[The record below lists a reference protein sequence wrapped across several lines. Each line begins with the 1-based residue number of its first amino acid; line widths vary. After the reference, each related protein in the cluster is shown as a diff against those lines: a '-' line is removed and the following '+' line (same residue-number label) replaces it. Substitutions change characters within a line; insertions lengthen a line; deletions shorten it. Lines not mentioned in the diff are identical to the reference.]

1 MQKIELGHIPAV
13 LYDTGTKTTRACL
26 FVHGKCGCKEEAAA
40 LAPVLAPYGI
50 DVLAIDLPDH
60 GERQG
65 RGEALVPWT
74 AVPDIAA
81 AYDWLCARYT
91 TVSLYA
97 ISIGAYLSMAALM
110 GKTVD
115 RAFFESP
122 VLSMTRLIEGMMK
135 VSGVTAEEVEKQG
148 EIPTNLGEKLSWRYY
163 TYAKAHPLTDWHV
176 PTLILWADG
185 DLLTNRETAESFAA
199 EHGAALYV
207 ARDCEH
213 WFHTPEQ
220 LRIRENWRTAAV
232 RTIRQATEADG
243 TAIRALYEGAKTMP
257 DTTWNEYYPGDEEIA
272 ADLAAG
278 GLYVWEDAG
287 RVVGAISVEET
298 DDLDTLPCFADSTAA
313 HRSISRLVID
323 TTQQGHGYAAVFL
336 TELFARLR
344 CVGVTEIRLLVAKCN
359 RAANATYRRTGFAYV
374 GECAMY
380 GVDFFVCR
388 KEL

>member
-1 MQKIELGHIPAV
+1 MQRIELGHIPAV

-148 EIPTNLGEKLSWRYY
+148 EIPTNLGETLSWRYY

-176 PTLILWADG
+176 PTSILWADG

-232 RTIRQATEADG
+232 RMIRQATEADG
-243 TAIRALYEGAKTMP
+243 TAIRALYEGPTPHGTNITPATRRSRQI
-257 DTTWNEYYPGDEEIA
+257 WLQ
-272 ADLAAG
+272 ADCTF
-278 GLYVWEDAG
+278 G
-287 RVVGAISVEET
+287 RTRGALSARYRWRRQTISIRCRVSPTVQPRTAPSVGW
-298 DDLDTLPCFADSTAA
+298 
-313 HRSISRLVID
+313 
-323 TTQQGHGYAAVFL
+323 
-336 TELFARLR
+336 
-344 CVGVTEIRLLVAKCN
+344 
-359 RAANATYRRTGFAYV
+359 
-374 GECAMY
+374 
-380 GVDFFVCR
+380 
-388 KEL
+388 